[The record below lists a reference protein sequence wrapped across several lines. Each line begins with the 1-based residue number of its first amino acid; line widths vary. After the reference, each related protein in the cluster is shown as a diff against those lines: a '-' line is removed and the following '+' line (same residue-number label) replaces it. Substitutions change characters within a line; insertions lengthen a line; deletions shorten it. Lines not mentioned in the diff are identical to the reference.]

1 MALVARKLTEEEE
14 DHLLGVT
21 EFEEGGQARERGGLI
36 SLKNGEEFLAG
47 LREWLEAHHA
57 DSWDM
62 AGQTLLLYAAYARDP
77 FREDNGPAPEY
88 WVQLARDLIA
98 RGANPSAS
106 SNETGIT
113 ALMWAC
119 AGAAP
124 LEMVPLLLDAGADVR
139 AKGHNNFCKTA
150 LAFLFMALELSTR
163 DTLTIVHMLLRA
175 GATLDACC
183 NQESAEDVLR
193 RHEDKWPAYA
203 TDPHLIELKR
213 VFRGVRASKGS
224 YSRYVKKEVMVILA
238 LVRKGR
244 ASNIHAGDHRTA
256 FDILAKSPNEVA
268 WHVLSFSFGL
278 SPAPPTPPPPPPSP
292 PPSPPPP
299 PPTAAAGA
307 GGGFDSD
314 DDSSES
320 VIEIDLSQ

>member
-1 MALVARKLTEEEE
+1 MALVARALTDEEE
-14 DHLLGVT
+14 DDLLGVT
-21 EFEEGGQARERGGLI
+21 EFEEPGPARLRGGLI
-36 SLKNGEEFLAG
+36 LLENGDELLVALHEWLRAHHVDDWTSNGE
-47 LREWLEAHHA
+47 
-57 DSWDM
+57 
-62 AGQTLLLYAAYARDP
+62 TLLWWAAHARGHSQND
-77 FREDNGPAPEY
+77 GAAPEY

-98 RGANPSAS
+98 RGANPSIS
-106 SNETGIT
+106 DNWNGTT

-139 AKGHNNFCKTA
+139 AKGHNNFRKTA
-150 LAFLFMALELSTR
+150 LAFMFTHAELSTR

-183 NQESAEDVLR
+183 NQESAEDLLR
-193 RHEDKWPAYA
+193 RQQGRWPAYA

-224 YSRYVKKEVMVILA
+224 YSRYVKKEVLVILA

-244 ASNIHAGDHRTA
+244 ASTIDAGAHRTA

-268 WHVLSFSFGL
+268 WHILAFSFGMSSL
-278 SPAPPTPPPPPPSP
+278 GMSSGPPTPRLAPPPLPPPPPPS
-292 PPSPPPP
+292 
-299 PPTAAAGA
+299 
-307 GGGFDSD
+307 DSD
-314 DDSSES
+314 DDDDSS
-320 VIEIDLSQ
+320 VMEIDLSQ

>member
-1 MALVARKLTEEEE
+1 MALVARALTDEEE
-14 DHLLGVT
+14 DDLLGVT

-98 RGANPSAS
+98 RGANPSIS
-106 SNETGIT
+106 KNWNGTT
-113 ALMWAC
+113 PLMWAC
-119 AGAAP
+119 KGAAP

-150 LAFLFMALELSTR
+150 LAFLFMAVELSTR
-163 DTLTIVHMLLRA
+163 DTLTIAHMLLRA

-183 NQESAEDVLR
+183 RSLSAEDLLNACCNQEPAR
-193 RHEDKWPAYA
+193 ELLAQSPRWPPAYA
-203 TDPHLIELKR
+203 TDPHLTELKR
-213 VFRGVRASKGS
+213 VFRGIRSSKGS
-224 YSRYVKKEVMVILA
+224 YARYVKKEVLVLLA

-244 ASNIHAGDHRTA
+244 ASTKWFYAGDHRTA
-256 FDILAKSPNEVA
+256 FDILAKSPKYIA
-268 WHVLSFSFGL
+268 WHILSFSVGMSKEL
-278 SPAPPTPPPPPPSP
+278 
-292 PPSPPPP
+292 
-299 PPTAAAGA
+299 
-307 GGGFDSD
+307 
-314 DDSSES
+314 
-320 VIEIDLSQ
+320 

>member
-1 MALVARKLTEEEE
+1 MALAARAHTVDETDELY
-14 DHLLGVT
+14 GIT
-21 EFEEGGQARERGGLI
+21 EFDPDSGTARNRCGL
-36 SLKNGEEFLAG
+36 LEKTGDEFLAA
-47 LREWLEAHHA
+47 LHEWLRVHHV
-57 DSWDM
+57 DNWDP
-62 AGQTLLLYAAYARDP
+62 AGKTLLWFAAYASDQYRAN
-77 FREDNGPAPEY
+77 NGPAPEH

-98 RGANPSAS
+98 RGANPNISE
-106 SNETGIT
+106 NWNGTT
-113 ALMWAC
+113 PLMWAC
-119 AGAAP
+119 KGAAP

-150 LAFLFMALELSTR
+150 LAFLFMAVELSTR
-163 DTLTIVHMLLRA
+163 DTLTIAHMLLRA

-224 YSRYVKKEVMVILA
+224 YARYVKKEVLVILA

-244 ASNIHAGDHRTA
+244 ASTIDAGAHRTA

-268 WHVLSFSFGL
+268 WHVLAFSFGM
-278 SPAPPTPPPPPPSP
+278 SSGPPAPRPPPPPPPPS
-292 PPSPPPP
+292 
-299 PPTAAAGA
+299 
-307 GGGFDSD
+307 DSD
-314 DDSSES
+314 DDDDST
-320 VIEIDLSQ
+320 VTLPVTEIDFE